1 MADAAAIQ
9 ESPEAL
15 ARIPERIVGERNPRG
30 IPSAVFVVRTR
41 CGSLDTRHRP
51 TGSALTRG

>member
-30 IPSAVFVVRTR
+30 IPSAVFVVRSR
-41 CGSLDTRHRP
+41 CGGLGT
-51 TGSALTRG
+51 TGSVLMLE

>member
-1 MADAAAIQ
+1 MADAPAAIQ

-30 IPSAVFVVRTR
+30 IPSAVFVVRSSPPLAMCSYCSGR
-41 CGSLDTRHRP
+41 V
-51 TGSALTRG
+51 